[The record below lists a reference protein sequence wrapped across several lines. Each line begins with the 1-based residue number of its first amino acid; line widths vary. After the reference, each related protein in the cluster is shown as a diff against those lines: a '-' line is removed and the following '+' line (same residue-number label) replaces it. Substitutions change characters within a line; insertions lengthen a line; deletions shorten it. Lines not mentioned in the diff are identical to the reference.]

1 MRQNDSFFPV
11 HSRLTSP
18 ITADWIV
25 FLWGSSTGSQINSF
39 SPAEWFA
46 VCLSKN
52 PISGEDSTRAKFPAI
67 YKCPI
72 RVAFYMEIN
81 VQEKERRSRSEVH
94 SSWCVL
100 LFLFHLKS
108 RAVLPWE
115 RESNIGIQ
123 MSQENGASLKVK
135 SSLSLFLLFPPC
147 MCEGQGPD
155 SFRLKLLFVERF
167 LIRNSKKK
175 LLLGQHILEM
185 LGFGLDYCFFK
196 EKFSF

>member
-1 MRQNDSFFPV
+1 M
-11 HSRLTSP
+11 HTRLTSL

-39 SPAEWFA
+39 FPAAWFA

-72 RVAFYMEIN
+72 RVAFYMEIT
-81 VQEKERRSRSEVH
+81 VQEKERKSRSEVH

-115 RESNIGIQ
+115 RESNIWIQ

-135 SSLSLFLLFPPC
+135 SSLWLFLLFPPLYASRTR
-147 MCEGQGPD
+147 GDLTASD
-155 SFRLKLLFVERF
+155 S
-167 LIRNSKKK
+167 SC
-175 LLLGQHILEM
+175 LLLK
-185 LGFGLDYCFFK
+185 GF
-196 EKFSF
+196 

>member
-1 MRQNDSFFPV
+1 MILFSV
-11 HSRLTSP
+11 YTTLTSP
-18 ITADWIV
+18 TTADWIV

-39 SPAEWFA
+39 FPAAWFA

-52 PISGEDSTRAKFPAI
+52 PISGEDSARAKFPAI

-72 RVAFYMEIN
+72 RVAFYMEIT
-81 VQEKERRSRSEVH
+81 VQEKERKSRSEVH

-115 RESNIGIQ
+115 SNIGIQ

-135 SSLSLFLLFPPC
+135 SLWLFYCFLSC
-147 MCEGQGPD
+147 MYQGQGETWQLQTQAV
-155 SFRLKLLFVERF
+155 FR
-167 LIRNSKKK
+167 
-175 LLLGQHILEM
+175 
-185 LGFGLDYCFFK
+185 
-196 EKFSF
+196 